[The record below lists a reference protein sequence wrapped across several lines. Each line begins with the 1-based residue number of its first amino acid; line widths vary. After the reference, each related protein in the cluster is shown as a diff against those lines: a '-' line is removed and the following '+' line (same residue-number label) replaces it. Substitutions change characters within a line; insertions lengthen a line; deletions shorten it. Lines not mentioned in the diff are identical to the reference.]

1 MYDKVKPHIKG
12 KRYDCLV
19 FSTRKI
25 VHFRK
30 QSKLQFLPK
39 NKCKVESRQI
49 QNIICSINYKVNR
62 REGKRIGLL
71 IFKGTN
77 VKNIFLK
84 DMKTSTLRI
93 FIQRKSWIK
102 LSGRWNIGKNNLHC
116 VKLIKENYLEKWT
129 ESRNLSTDM
138 GRKNYPGKYKDAQL
152 KKKKRWRRD
161 RERNGILLNN
171 YSVCQIR
178 KCCIHWIMGRNESSC
193 NADKNVE

>member
-1 MYDKVKPHIKG
+1 
-12 KRYDCLV
+12 
-19 FSTRKI
+19 
-25 VHFRK
+25 
-30 QSKLQFLPK
+30 
-39 NKCKVESRQI
+39 
-49 QNIICSINYKVNR
+49 
-62 REGKRIGLL
+62 
-71 IFKGTN
+71 
-77 VKNIFLK
+77 
-84 DMKTSTLRI
+84 MKTSTLRI

-152 KKKKRWRRD
+152 KKKKKRWRRD

-193 NADKNVE
+193 NADKNVEWWKFRIYTLCYCLIIQSCLSLYDPMDCSPPGSSVYEISQARILEWVAMPSSRSPGNFSLSNLSVWKGKKIGHWKTNSPGQ